1 MRRLKP
7 AVGALPAA
15 ASSPSALAWA
25 IPYQRLASRKKLCA
39 SLRGNTSAAQTAK
52 LREVNAK
59 RASTMGGAT
68 AQPRFAFASNWGQQA
83 MTTIQIELP
92 DATAQAA
99 QAAGL
104 LTPEALEA
112 MLCEQL
118 KKQAVGSLRAMWQRV
133 PQEELTVAQ
142 ERMIDEAVQ
151 AARSESR
158 KRLAS

>member
-1 MRRLKP
+1 
-7 AVGALPAA
+7 
-15 ASSPSALAWA
+15 
-25 IPYQRLASRKKLCA
+25 
-39 SLRGNTSAAQTAK
+39 
-52 LREVNAK
+52 
-59 RASTMGGAT
+59 
-68 AQPRFAFASNWGQQA
+68 